1 MMVANMCSLDCTC
14 MGCTVAFG
22 QQLAGLF
29 QLWTDMQNSSRNDHI
44 TNDIEASVNALGQL
58 KAFLDQEKTST
69 AKIFTSA
76 GHQDIEALTI
86 KCNLIF
92 KAIIL
97 IVQKASEKKIPET
110 TDSNNVADGNKSVS
124 GKVFGSISGKKQF
137 PNEGAGKTGNDKI
150 PEKKSDLL
158 EGPVP
163 SLTSTKT
170 MGLIGKVRDKK
181 DWLDS
186 RVESCE
192 FQLRWIRKSLLL
204 HVQMGRLTCLANQYG
219 LPSHPRCP

>member
-1 MMVANMCSLDCTC
+1 MIVDNMCSQDCTC
-14 MGCTVAFG
+14 MGCTGAFG

-29 QLWTDMQNSSRNDHI
+29 QLWTDMLNDTDDQIIH
-44 TNDIEASVNALGQL
+44 DIEASVNALRQL
-58 KAFLDQEKTST
+58 KIFLDQEKTST

-97 IVQKASEKKIPET
+97 IFQKATEKKDPDT
-110 TDSNNVADGNKSVS
+110 TDSNGDVDRNTSVS
-124 GKVFGSISGKKQF
+124 GKVLDSISEKKRI
-137 PNEGAGKTGNDKI
+137 PDEAAEETGNEKS
-150 PEKKSDLL
+150 PEEKSNLL
-158 EGPVP
+158 VGPVP

-170 MGLIGKVRDKK
+170 MGLIGKLRDNK
-181 DWLDS
+181 DWLES
-186 RVESCE
+186 RMEPCE
-192 FQLRWIRKSLLL
+192 IQLRWIRKSLLL

-219 LPSHPRCP
+219 LPINPRCP